1 MKRGRLSVDNTVD
14 KTGAVDDFTPVLHVY
29 EPHKAGIPPLVP
41 YVRELWRRREFA
53 NESSKASLR
62 SENTLTVFGQLW
74 MVLNPLLLAGV
85 YMLLVTVLQQKNPG
99 MGFFSRL
106 TAGLFSFYFV
116 SNCMMTGAASIVG
129 GGKLLLNT
137 SFPRLLMPFAAVR
150 TSFFRFLPTIP
161 VYLIFHILAG
171 NPWTIGT
178 LCAFAFFAMLILFGL
193 GIAAFFATIQVY
205 FRDATSFLPYF
216 NRIWLYISPVM
227 WLLDQIPEGLRGF
240 VTVNPLFSLIGGYTQ
255 CLVEGKVPA
264 LSVWVTGATW
274 SVASLILGSLFFI
287 SREREFA
294 VRIA

>member
-1 MKRGRLSVDNTVD
+1 MSVDNTVD
-14 KTGAVDDFTPVLHVY
+14 RTGSADDFTPIVHVY

-53 NESSKASLR
+53 NESSKANLR

-161 VYLIFHILAG
+161 VYLVFHILAG
-171 NPWTIGT
+171 NPWNLGT
-178 LCAFAFFAMLILFGL
+178 LCALAFFAMLIFFGL

-227 WLLDQIPEGLRGF
+227 WLLDQIPEGLRGY
-240 VTVNPLFSLIGGYTQ
+240 VTVNPLFSLIGGYTES
-255 CLVEGKVPA
+255 LVEGRVPA
-264 LSVWVTGATW
+264 LSVWITAAVW
-274 SVASLILGSLFFI
+274 SVASLVLGSLFFI

>member
-29 EPHKAGIPPLVP
+29 EPHKAGIPPLLP

-171 NPWTIGT
+171 NPWNVGT
-178 LCAFAFFAMLILFGL
+178 LCAFAFAMLILFGL

-240 VTVNPLFSLIGGYTQ
+240 VTVNPLFSLIGGYTGA
-255 CLVEGKVPA
+255 LVEGKVPA
-264 LSVWVTGATW
+264 LSVWITAAVW
-274 SVASLILGSLFFI
+274 SVASLVLGSLFFI